1 MPWPTPGRKAPINDM
16 RLTLVITSLG
26 RGGAE
31 RTSVTLANAWA
42 RQGHEIT
49 LITLARDDDA
59 AFALQSTI
67 VLRQLR
73 VRGGEARHIVHSIV
87 RNFRIVRAL
96 RSAIDQSK
104 PDLIISF
111 MDISNVL
118 TILAA
123 RSMMAPVV
131 LTEHSH
137 PAFYRIGWHWELLR
151 RLVYHRADALVCM
164 TADALMWLQK
174 RIRIRGYVIPNP
186 VHVGQLP
193 PNPAANKQN
202 GYTMVAMGRLSPE
215 KGFDL
220 LLQAFSRVTSLNPDW
235 RLRILGDGPLRDAL
249 QRQALSLNISGR
261 VDFAGAVQDPFP
273 ILAGADLFVA
283 SSRFEGFGNALCE
296 AMACGLPVISFDC
309 PSGPRHIIRNN
320 LDGLLVAPEDIGALA
335 MAMDSLMKNPG
346 ERERLSRRAPEV
358 LERFGLPRILE
369 CWDDLFSELLSRPS
383 ATSSNM
389 AFNFNDPAEM

>member
-1 MPWPTPGRKAPINDM
+1 MPRPMPGPKAPINAM

-31 RTSVTLANAWA
+31 RTSATLANAWA

-49 LITLARDDDA
+49 LITLARDDDP
-59 AFALQSTI
+59 AFNLHSSI
-67 VLRQLR
+67 ILRQLR
-73 VRGGEARHIVHSIV
+73 VRGGEAKHIIHSIV

-96 RSAIDQSK
+96 RNALEQSK

-111 MDISNVL
+111 MDITNVL

-123 RSMMAPVV
+123 RRMMVPVV

-151 RLVYHRADALVCM
+151 RLFYHRADALVCM
-164 TADALMWLQK
+164 TADALSWLQK
-174 RIRIRGYVIPNP
+174 EIRIRGYVIPNP
-186 VHVGQLP
+186 VDVGQLP
-193 PNPAANKQN
+193 PEPASNKQI
-202 GYTMVAMGRLSPE
+202 GHTIVAMGRLSPE

-220 LLQAFSRVTSLNPDW
+220 LLQAFSRIASLNPDW
-235 RLRILGDGPLRDAL
+235 QLRILGDGPLRDAL
-249 QRQALSLNISGR
+249 QRQALSLNISGQ
-261 VDFAGAVQDPFP
+261 VEFAGAVQDPFP
-273 ILAGADLFVA
+273 ILAGADLFV
-283 SSRFEGFGNALCE
+283 SPSRFEGFGNALCE

-335 MAMDSLMKNPG
+335 LTMDTLMKNPG
-346 ERERLSRRAPEV
+346 ERERLSQRAPEV
-358 LERFGLPRILE
+358 LDRFGLPRILA
-369 CWDDLFSELLSRPS
+369 CWDDLFSELLSKP
-383 ATSSNM
+383 AAKSSNM
-389 AFNFNDPAEM
+389 AIQLQ